1 VLFVSNRRIRL
12 EFRAFWG
19 GMMITKSPRRIVLVL
34 FLIALANASP
44 SLAQTDSGRIEGR
57 VSDTQQLALPQAVV
71 ELLNAQ
77 GSVIRKATGAGDG
90 HYEIDSLAA
99 GAYTVRFSRNSF
111 ETQSKGPVAV
121 VDSETTI
128 LDAVLQP
135 AQLIQSVTVTASQ
148 DDRQTA
154 SKSDIPVTALPVTVQ
169 TVPLELMQEQASTS
183 IVPVVNNIPG
193 ANAWTQYGSLNYFT
207 FRGFSVD
214 HDPGSAVLLNGLRV
228 EGNRA
233 DSQINS
239 VESVDVLKGP
249 ASNLY
254 GTEDT
259 GGTINII
266 EKQPQDTPHYEVVLH
281 GSRWD
286 TGGIELGATG
296 PLFSDSLNYRL
307 DTAYMHSD
315 GFRGAGYNRFNLS
328 PKISWRITSRDQL
341 RFFVNWNLD
350 HFDGDAGIPLFPG
363 PTGTTPFTFPQVPI
377 TNRYNSPANF
387 EYTDYPIVQAFY
399 EHQFSDNLR
408 VREAAQFQYI
418 GDDYWQSEGLEIDP
432 TSSPV
437 QVLRGSDYFS
447 VYFDHRDRAFLS
459 QTDLV
464 GNFHFIWKHQ
474 FVIGYEYD
482 YLYHHT
488 KRSADAE
495 NADIPPINLFN
506 PVQTATAITS
516 FPPSSYDG
524 LRNLSNAIYFQD
536 YVRVA
541 PKLDVLFSGRY
552 DGYQHF
558 DFDNDVVNGQEIP
571 SPRQDQFS
579 QRPFT
584 FRVGINSQL
593 TPYFSLYTSYSTS
606 FTAQTSLSTAG
617 NTLKPETG
625 KEFEVG
631 ARFNFLQNRFDLNVD
646 YFHIDQDNIDVE
658 MADGVIDQA
667 GEQYAYGLE
676 VLLRGRISQ
685 RVNIYAS
692 DGYTQTAYNDFTVG
706 DLFSDNIDNLRGF
719 TPGLSPRN
727 TARVWTT
734 YDLPKGFDFSLGGR
748 YVSKRSTDPYDIFW
762 MGGFSTFD
770 AAVRYRRA
778 KMEYSL
784 NFSNILNRKGYLIS
798 AIDDT
803 QVYPGPPIDIAGT
816 IRYRF

>member
-1 VLFVSNRRIRL
+1 
-12 EFRAFWG
+12 
-19 GMMITKSPRRIVLVL
+19 MMNHYLRTAG
-34 FLIALANASP
+34 FLISILFAGATLF
-44 SLAQTDSGRIEGR
+44 AQSNSGKIEGR
-57 VSDTQQLALPQAVV
+57 ISDSQQLALPGVTV
-71 ELLNAQ
+71 ELLDAQ
-77 GSVIRKATGAGDG
+77 GKLVQKTLGAGDG
-90 HYEIDSLAA
+90 HYQIDSVPS
-99 GAYTVRFSRNSF
+99 GSYTLRFSRAAF
-111 ETQSKGPVAV
+111 QTATEGPVAV
-121 VDSETTI
+121 TENQDTI

-135 AQLIQSVTVTASQ
+135 AQLIQSVTVTATQ

-154 SKSDIPVTALPVTVQ
+154 SRSDIPVTSLPVTVQ
-169 TVPLELMQEQASTS
+169 TVPLEMIQEQNLTS

-193 ANAWTQYGSLNYFT
+193 ANSWTQYGSLNYFT

-266 EKQPQDTPHYEVVLH
+266 EKQPQDTPQYEVVLH

-286 TGGIELGATG
+286 TGGIEFGATG
-296 PLFSDSLNYRL
+296 PLLSDSLHYRL
-307 DTAYMHSD
+307 DTAYMHSS
-315 GFRGAGYNRFNLS
+315 GFRGAGFDRFNLS
-328 PKISWRITSRDQL
+328 PKISWRIAPRDQL
-341 RFFVNWNLD
+341 RIFTNWNLD

-363 PTGTTPFTFPQVPI
+363 PDGTTPFTFPQVPI
-377 TNRYNSPANF
+377 TTRYNSPHNF

-399 EHQFSDNLR
+399 EHQFSDDLR
-408 VREAAQFQYI
+408 IREAAEFQYI
-418 GDDYWQSEGLEIDP
+418 GDDYWQSEGLLIDP
-432 TSSPV
+432 TTNPV

-447 VYFDHRDRAFLS
+447 VYFDHRDRMFLS

-464 GNFHFIWKHQ
+464 GSFHLFGKHKY
-474 FVIGYEYD
+474 VIGYEYD

-495 NADIPPINLFN
+495 DADIPPINLFN
-506 PVQTATAITS
+506 PVQTAAAIRS

-536 YVRVA
+536 YWRVA
-541 PKLDVLFSGRY
+541 PKLDILFSGRY

-558 DFDNDVVNGQEIP
+558 DFNNDVVDGHEIP
-571 SPRQDQFS
+571 SGPQDQFS

-593 TPYFSLYTSYSTS
+593 TPYFALYTSYSTS
-606 FTAQTSLSTAG
+606 FTAQTELSTAG

-631 ARFNFLQNRFDLNVD
+631 ARFNFLHDRFDLNVD

-676 VLLRGRISQ
+676 ALLRGRISQ
-685 RVNIYAS
+685 RVTIYAS
-692 DGYTQTAYNDFTVG
+692 YGYTQTAYNDFTVP
-706 DLFSDNIDNLRGF
+706 DLFTDNIDNLRGF

-770 AAVRYRRA
+770 AALRYRRA
-778 KMEYSL
+778 KMEYSV

-803 QVYPGPPIDIAGT
+803 QVYPGPPIDIAAT
-816 IRYRF
+816 VRYRF